1 MMPAA
6 ASRRSGEIVVQ
17 APIMEMPMP
26 VSPLAVAPERFSQT
40 HDEFRRLRAVTF
52 PIFLVAAVVR
62 RAMPHRRRV
71 NAYMSIIHEAKAMAD
86 CALPFAYMG

>member
-1 MMPAA
+1 
-6 ASRRSGEIVVQ
+6 
-17 APIMEMPMP
+17 MP
-26 VSPLAVAPERFSQT
+26 VSSVAVAPMRFSQA
-40 HDEFRRLRAVTF
+40 HDDFRRLKAVTF

-62 RAMPHRRRV
+62 RAMPHQRRV